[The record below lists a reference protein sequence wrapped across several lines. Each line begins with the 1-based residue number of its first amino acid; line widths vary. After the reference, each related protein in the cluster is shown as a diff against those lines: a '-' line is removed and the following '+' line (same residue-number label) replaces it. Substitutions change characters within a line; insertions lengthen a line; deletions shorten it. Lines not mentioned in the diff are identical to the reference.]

1 MEHATGEDPRVARSK
16 AAVREATLTLVAEVG
31 IGETTV
37 DAISERSGVA
47 KTTIY
52 RHWPGKPA
60 IVLDALSSVMAPPP
74 DPDTGSVRDDLA
86 ALMAAFV
93 DGLSRGPLAPL
104 LTSMME
110 AAERDPEVA
119 RVHRAEAASRHQVL
133 RDAVVRGI
141 GRGELPTGT
150 DADAVVAQ
158 VVGPVVY
165 LRLVA
170 GQEVDAEDAVAVVDR
185 TLLSFEGRVT
195 SRG

>member
-1 MEHATGEDPRVARSK
+1 MGVDPRVARSRS
-16 AAVREATLTLVAEVG
+16 AVLEATVALVAERG
-31 IGETTV
+31 IGDTTI

-60 IVLDALSSVMAPPP
+60 IVLDALSGVTAPPP
-74 DPDTGSVRDDLA
+74 DPDTGSIRDDLV
-86 ALMAAFV
+86 ALLVGFI
-93 DGLSRGPLAPL
+93 DGLSRGPLAAL

-119 RVHRAEAASRHQVL
+119 RLHRDEAAARHQVV

-150 DADAVVAQ
+150 DADTVVAD
-158 VVGPVVY
+158 VLGPVVY
-165 LRLVA
+165 RRLVA
-170 GQEVDAEDAVAVVDR
+170 GQVVDTAEAAGVVDR
-185 TLLSFEGRVT
+185 AI
-195 SRG
+195 RGFQVARHGD

>member
-1 MEHATGEDPRVARSK
+1 MGEDPRVSRSK
-16 AAVREATLTLVAEVG
+16 AAVREATSALVAEVG

-52 RHWPGKPA
+52 RHWSGKPA
-60 IVLDALSSVMAPPP
+60 IVLDALSSVMVPPP
-74 DPDTGSVRDDLA
+74 DPGTGSVRDDLV
-86 ALMAAFV
+86 ALMVGLV
-93 DGLSRGPLAPL
+93 DGLSRGPLAAL

-119 RVHRAEAASRHQVL
+119 RVHRDEAAARHKVL

-141 GRGELPTGT
+141 GRGELPADT

-165 LRLVA
+165 RRLVA
-170 GQEVDAEDAVAVVDR
+170 GQEVDAERVVAVVDR
-185 TLLSFEGRVT
+185 ALHGFRSAVATHH
-195 SRG
+195 

>member
-1 MEHATGEDPRVARSK
+1 MGEDRRVARSK
-16 AAVREATLTLVAEVG
+16 AAVREATLALVAEVG

-52 RHWPGKPA
+52 RHWSGKPA
-60 IVLDALSSVMAPPP
+60 IVLDALSSVLAPPP
-74 DPDTGSVRDDLA
+74 DPDTGSVRHDLV
-86 ALMAAFV
+86 ALLVGFV

-119 RVHRAEAASRHQVL
+119 RLHRDEAATRHQVL

-141 GRGELPTGT
+141 DRGELPAGT
-150 DADAVVAQ
+150 DADAVVAL

-165 LRLVA
+165 RRLVA
-170 GQEVDAEDAVAVVDR
+170 GQQVDAEVAVAVVDQALR
-185 TLLSFEGRVT
+185 ASGAP
-195 SRG
+195 

>member
-1 MEHATGEDPRVARSK
+1 MGVDPRVARSR
-16 AAVREATLTLVAEVG
+16 AAVLEATLALVAETG
-31 IGETTV
+31 IGDTTI

-60 IVLDALSSVMAPPP
+60 IVLDALSQVMAPPP
-74 DPDTGSVRDDLA
+74 DPDTGNVRDDLV
-86 ALMAAFV
+86 ALLMGFI

-104 LTSMME
+104 LTSMMD

-119 RVHRAEAASRHQVL
+119 RVHQEEAAARHQVL

-141 GRGELPTGT
+141 GRGELPAGT
-150 DADAVVAQ
+150 DADGVVAQ

-165 LRLVA
+165 RRLVA
-170 GQEVDAEDAVAVVDR
+170 GQDVDAADAVSVVDR
-185 TLLSFEGRVT
+185 ALHGFQVAE
-195 SRG
+195 SRR

>member
-1 MEHATGEDPRVARSK
+1 MGEDPRVARSR
-16 AAVREATLTLVAEVG
+16 AAVHEATLALVAEVG

-52 RHWPGKPA
+52 RHWSGKPA
-60 IVLDALSSVMAPPP
+60 IVLDVLSSVMAPPP
-74 DPDTGSVRDDLA
+74 DPDTGSVREDLVV
-86 ALMAAFV
+86 LMVAFV
-93 DGLSRGPLAPL
+93 DGLSQGPLAPL

-141 GRGELPTGT
+141 GRGELPAGT

-165 LRLVA
+165 RRLVA
-170 GQEVDAEDAVAVVDR
+170 GQEAHADDAVAVVDR
-185 TLLSFEGRVT
+185 ALHSFESPAP